1 MEPTEQ
7 SVAARRAADV
17 PVGELISRATA
28 QMSQLVR
35 EELQLA
41 RAEMIQKGRRFGVGG
56 GLFGGAGLLAVLGL
70 QALVVTAIA
79 ALALAVPVWASAL
92 IVAAALL
99 VIAAALG
106 AAGRREVGRAVP
118 PAPEQAVAGLKAD
131 VETIK
136 ENAKR

>member
-7 SVAARRAADV
+7 TVVAREAADV
-17 PVGELISRATA
+17 PIGDLISRATG

-41 RAEMIQKGRRFGVGG
+41 RAEMAQKGKRFGIGG

-92 IVAAALL
+92 IVAAVLL
-99 VIAAALG
+99 AVAAALA
-106 AAGRREVGRAVP
+106 AAGKREVGRAVP
-118 PAPEQAVAGLKAD
+118 PAPEEALAGLKAD

>member
-7 SVAARRAADV
+7 TVAARSPADV
-17 PVGELISRATA
+17 PVGELISRATE

-41 RAEMIQKGRRFGVGG
+41 RAEMVQKGKRFGIGG

-99 VIAAALG
+99 VIAAVLAV
-106 AAGRREVGRAVP
+106 AGKREIARAVP